1 MSSKRKKTSMSESSQ
16 SGSGSDSND
25 GGAKKRKE
33 GSSSGSSDEGG
44 NKSRS
49 GSGSDSGTERS
60 RSRSGS
66 RAGSRNSGKSNSS
79 KSSDSGTEG
88 SGRPGS
94 KKASG
99 GSSSGSS
106 SSGSGK
112 SKKLKKAS
120 SRKPSSKMET
130 STLSHDSDSDEEQN
144 VEKPKRKKSESPRNK
159 KLSDRGSSSDEETW
173 RDQFDDGLNDE
184 LIGDE
189 DDKRM
194 LEDMTEKE
202 REEEIF
208 KRAEKREELKKRFE
222 ITKKLEKDKKKKN
235 EDQEDGELKENLSD
249 EEDMQMDFQTT
260 GRKKKYEEKYD
271 KKFSALNEIKAQRE
285 EKERKA
291 ALRKEKESKKKPRN
305 DDSDIEKLASNQA
318 NKKVLKASD
327 VYSSSSDEGKG
338 EERRRSSSSSSSS
351 SSSVSSISSGESDT
365 ERHTSKKLVKKAQI
379 VDSQEQLESI
389 RLSRHKIE
397 KFVHL
402 PIFKRTAIGCF
413 VRIGIGNDPTSQ
425 NNKPVY
431 RVAEIVEICETAK
444 TYSVGKAKTNI
455 GLKLKHG
462 KDERV
467 FRVAFVSNHPFS
479 DSEFN
484 KWKETCVK
492 ANIEL
497 PTAQII
503 ATKAND
509 INKALNYRFS
519 SADVD
524 KVLASK
530 EKFKVNPVNYA
541 VHKAKL
547 QKEKLQHEES
557 GNKEEAD
564 RIGKRLAE
572 IEERAEELDR
582 KRCSSISQ
590 IAYINN
596 RNRKANIVKAEKA
609 IYAEIKQKQ
618 IDGVDEDPFTRRRT
632 APKLPSAKKDENEGM
647 TSELLLKLQQ
657 EKGQE
662 KVKQEEVVEKKVPK
676 TFDMPKALTNKPK
689 MEIKNDLF
697 DAHDFDVEINV
708 SEIQQSSIPSSINL
722 KPVNNNNANNKAS
735 NGPTKRSL
743 KIDEWKKKRG
753 II

>member
-249 EEDMQMDFQTT
+249 EDMQMDFQTT